1 MRARPAFH
9 RYLLHPWVNIWVA
22 HAVRQKTLG
31 KFELLEE
38 GRDDQMNIAVIPNHL
53 QYMKSPHNI
62 LRGHNHTPLFSCCR
76 ERWTQFSF
84 VPLTFSLCLV
94 LLWQMSTVMGWTVFP
109 QNLDIEILTPNTLE
123 QNLIWKWVNC
133 GKLTLWPK
141 ELGKMTTR
149 KITQCSLTP
158 LYCELCMGEQIMFQG
173 TLKFLKCKVWC
184 SSVHF

>member
-1 MRARPAFH
+1 M
-9 RYLLHPWVNIWVA
+9 
-22 HAVRQKTLG
+22 
-31 KFELLEE
+31 
-38 GRDDQMNIAVIPNHL
+38 
-53 QYMKSPHNI
+53 
-62 LRGHNHTPLFSCCR
+62 
-76 ERWTQFSF
+76 
-84 VPLTFSLCLV
+84 
-94 LLWQMSTVMGWTVFP
+94 FP

-173 TLKFLKCKVWC
+173 TLKFLKCKV
-184 SSVHF
+184 